1 MYIIKKSKGP
11 RSAKTFLR
19 KKWKKEKKQVVLKA
33 LALSHKTYYKAAFI
47 KTVSFVQTRMDS
59 ISTNSGDFEE
69 KSVRS
74 FGYQQGQITWSQSGE
89 AIVQKNNGYYCAYE
103 KTE

>member
-33 LALSHKTYYKAAFI
+33 LAQSHRAAFI
-47 KTVSFVQTRMDS
+47 KTM
-59 ISTNSGDFEE
+59 
-69 KSVRS
+69 
-74 FGYQQGQITWSQSGE
+74 
-89 AIVQKNNGYYCAYE
+89 
-103 KTE
+103 